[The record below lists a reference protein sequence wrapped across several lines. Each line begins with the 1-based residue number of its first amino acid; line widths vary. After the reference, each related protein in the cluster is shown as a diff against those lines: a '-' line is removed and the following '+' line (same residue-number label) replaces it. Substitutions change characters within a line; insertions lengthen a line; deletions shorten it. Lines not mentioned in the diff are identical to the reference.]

1 MSSRPAPV
9 RIDDLAQPRFSD
21 EVRAILDFMD
31 EAGSQLTLEPRAL
44 MDTATGETGL
54 EDFGAPDFRERLDV
68 LCRAMREEGGFNG
81 AGVLQQHAF
90 LTGLLKNRLLIED
103 LLRRHPEIL
112 EQQIVAPIV
121 ICGLPRTGTTHL
133 HNLMS
138 ADPALRSL
146 PYWESLEPVL
156 AERERPAPG
165 APDPRK
171 ERTEMALSFLDTALP
186 YFKRMHEMTVEHTH
200 EEIQLLAIDF
210 STMLFETTAPMP
222 TWRDHYLARDQ
233 RSSYAY
239 LLRVL
244 KVLQWLR
251 GGTRWVLK
259 SPQHLEQFPALV
271 DTFPDATFVVTH
283 RDPVSVTASM
293 VTMIAYSAR
302 LTRDRVDVGEHR
314 PLLGGPAR
322 AHAAAA
328 ARPSATSCR
337 RPGRSTC
344 ASTSSWRTTWPWSA
358 RVYDLAGQPL
368 DDAAPRRHGGVHGRA
383 PTGPVSAPSATTSA
397 SSGWTRPSGGG
408 RCPSTPSASGS
419 RSSPSGWPS
428 AGCGPAARHV
438 HAQVHE
444 QHERRQHV
452 PPHVAQRDPD
462 AAWVEDHLVTREQ
475 VVCPRGEHVEGQQ
488 SQGQSDHARRPPRL
502 NHVRVRPRFPS
513 NRSTV

>member
-1 MSSRPAPV
+1 VM
-9 RIDDLAQPRFSD
+9 
-21 EVRAILDFMD
+21 
-31 EAGSQLTLEPRAL
+31 
-44 MDTATGETGL
+44 
-54 EDFGAPDFRERLDV
+54 
-68 LCRAMREEGGFNG
+68 
-81 AGVLQQHAF
+81 QQHAF

-112 EQQIVAPIV
+112 EERIVAPIV

-165 APDPRK
+165 APDPRQ
-171 ERTEMALSFLDTALP
+171 ERTAMALSFLDAAMP

-233 RSSYAY
+233 RTSYAY

-302 LTRDRVDVGEHR
+302 LTRDRVDVEGIGRYWADRLER
-314 PLLGGPAR
+314 MLGRCAAERDVLPPAQTIDVNFDEFM
-322 AHAAAA
+322 ADDLAMV
-328 ARPSATSCR
+328 
-337 RPGRSTC
+337 G
-344 ASTSSWRTTWPWSA
+344 
-358 RVYDLAGQPL
+358 RVYDLASQPL
-368 DDAAPRRHGGVHGRA
+368 DDRARAAMTAFTAEHPRGKFGA
-383 PTGPVSAPSATTSA
+383 VSYDL
-397 SSGWTRPSGGG
+397 GEFGLD
-408 RCPSTPSASGS
+408 
-419 RSSPSGWPS
+419 
-428 AGCGPAARHV
+428 PA
-438 HAQVHE
+438 
-444 QHERRQHV
+444 ERRR
-452 PPHVAQRDPD
+452 ALSSYTERFG
-462 AAWVEDHLVTREQ
+462 VTLE
-475 VVCPRGEHVEGQQ
+475 
-488 SQGQSDHARRPPRL
+488 S
-502 NHVRVRPRFPS
+502 
-513 NRSTV
+513 

>member
-1 MSSRPAPV
+1 MSERPAPV
-9 RIDDLAQPRFSD
+9 RIDDLAEPRFSD

-31 EAGSQLTLEPRAL
+31 EAGSQLALEPEAL
-44 MDTATGETGL
+44 MDAATSETGL
-54 EDFGAPDFRERLDV
+54 DDFGAMDFGERLDV
-68 LCRAMREEGGFNG
+68 LCRAMRVEGGFNG
-81 AGVLQQHAF
+81 AGVMQQHAF
-90 LTGLLKNRLLIED
+90 LTGLLKNRLLVED
-103 LLRRHPEIL
+103 LVRRHPDIL
-112 EQQIVAPIV
+112 EEQITAPIV

-156 AERERPAPG
+156 AAREQPAPG

-171 ERTEMALSFLDTALP
+171 ERTEMALSFLDAAMP
-186 YFKRMHEMTVEHTH
+186 HFKRMHEMTAEHTH

-222 TWRDHYLARDQ
+222 IWRDAYLARDQ

-293 VTMIAYSAR
+293 VTMLAYSAR
-302 LTRDRVDVGEHR
+302 LTRDRVDVEEIGRYWADRLER
-314 PLLGGPAR
+314 MLGRCAAERDVLPAAQTIDVR
-322 AHAAAA
+322 FNEFMVDDLAMV
-328 ARPSATSCR
+328 
-337 RPGRSTC
+337 G
-344 ASTSSWRTTWPWSA
+344 

-368 DDAAPRRHGGVHGRA
+368 DDRSRAAMASFMDAHPRGRHGAVLYDLGEFGLDPADRRRALSFYTERFGV
-383 PTGPVSAPSATTSA
+383 TLES
-397 SSGWTRPSGGG
+397 
-408 RCPSTPSASGS
+408 
-419 RSSPSGWPS
+419 
-428 AGCGPAARHV
+428 
-438 HAQVHE
+438 
-444 QHERRQHV
+444 
-452 PPHVAQRDPD
+452 
-462 AAWVEDHLVTREQ
+462 
-475 VVCPRGEHVEGQQ
+475 
-488 SQGQSDHARRPPRL
+488 
-502 NHVRVRPRFPS
+502 
-513 NRSTV
+513 